1 MECIKTTPAPTA
13 PSILTYGDMEGPS
26 NSIIAQW
33 PSRCTRT
40 LISRKD
46 NPSNDHLVQQGFQSL
61 KVNGSKQC
69 FLFRP
74 IGSPCGVGRVKD
86 PIVAGDVIRI
96 SLWVRV
102 AEPNVVSFIAGGRTL
117 LFNSTLTCLRKQKAF
132 SLNRK
137 TLLVSYHLSL
147 SHSLLS
153 TQVFQMS
160 TSHYHL
166 NKGRRRWGLPKDDS
180 HMVSRTLISNANE
193 WVNIVATHK
202 VGDDWKHPNQDAP
215 GAAVAE
221 LMVPQRCNHYHLRFR
236 LDKSD
241 SDYWLDNVQMTKV
254 DLGEVVNEAP
264 QVSIG
269 TLYLAAFSHSTL
281 AEERRARLTLPPLS
295 TPLLYSRPS
304 SRMVTSTTTLPT
316 GNTPKHR
323 ATSNTTLN

>member
-1 MECIKTTPAPTA
+1 MHSSVLHLLLACLSSSSLNSNMECIKTTPAPTA

-132 SLNRK
+132 SLNRTK
-137 TLLVSYHLSL
+137 PYWYLTISLSL
-147 SHSLLS
+147 
-153 TQVFQMS
+153 
-160 TSHYHL
+160 
-166 NKGRRRWGLPKDDS
+166 
-180 HMVSRTLISNANE
+180 
-193 WVNIVATHK
+193 
-202 VGDDWKHPNQDAP
+202 
-215 GAAVAE
+215 
-221 LMVPQRCNHYHLRFR
+221 
-236 LDKSD
+236 
-241 SDYWLDNVQMTKV
+241 
-254 DLGEVVNEAP
+254 
-264 QVSIG
+264 
-269 TLYLAAFSHSTL
+269 TLYSQHRCFKCPHLTITSIKADVDGAF
-281 AEERRARLTLPPLS
+281 P
-295 TPLLYSRPS
+295 
-304 SRMVTSTTTLPT
+304 RMTHTWSPAL
-316 GNTPKHR
+316 
-323 ATSNTTLN
+323 